1 MNYWKQRLLYLNF
14 ILLGAGFLMSWN
26 TLINAIDYFT
36 SLFPSR
42 DVEFDIAVSYMIPN
56 VIGCFAATKFAN
68 KFSFKFRII
77 GGFSLFIILLL
88 TVPTIEY
95 IASAESSYAT
105 TIIVSVLIG
114 FTDSAVQTAIYGYAS
129 LLDTVFIQSVQVGNG
144 VSAVLVSFLRIITK
158 ISLSQTPEGLR
169 MSSLIYFVMSSIIM
183 LLCIVSF
190 SLSLKTEYSRR
201 ALTRVSHCRRSSH
214 VNTEPSRQPLTG
226 NDSNDATKEEWRTS
240 VYSSVQYRVIL
251 KKVYRSGLIVGF
263 IFFVTLALYPGV
275 ASLFSSTYP
284 QFNQG
289 AWFLVALFVRTDK
302 SLPRKKFRKLH

>member
-158 ISLSQTPEGLR
+158 ISLSQTPEGSHSPIDCSLHLWWSVFIDSVIDMILR
-169 MSSLIYFVMSSIIM
+169 TTNELINLFCDVVNYNVIMHRFVLAEFENGIFSTRPNS
-183 LLCIVSF
+183 CIT
-190 SLSLKTEYSRR
+190 LS
-201 ALTRVSHCRRSSH
+201 
-214 VNTEPSRQPLTG
+214 
-226 NDSNDATKEEWRTS
+226 
-240 VYSSVQYRVIL
+240 
-251 KKVYRSGLIVGF
+251 
-263 IFFVTLALYPGV
+263 
-275 ASLFSSTYP
+275 
-284 QFNQG
+284 
-289 AWFLVALFVRTDK
+289 
-302 SLPRKKFRKLH
+302 

>member
-26 TLINAIDYFT
+26 TVCSKCFLLLLLNSDDWSQLINAIDYFT

-129 LLDTVFIQSVQVGNG
+129 LLDTVFIQSVQVGFESSSQSTRQNVLESLRLSFRNG

-158 ISLSQTPEGLR
+158 ISLSQTPEGSHSPIDCSLHLWWSVFIDSVIDMILR
-169 MSSLIYFVMSSIIM
+169 TTNELINLFCDVVNYNVIMHRFVLAEFENGIFSTRPNS
-183 LLCIVSF
+183 CIT
-190 SLSLKTEYSRR
+190 LS
-201 ALTRVSHCRRSSH
+201 
-214 VNTEPSRQPLTG
+214 
-226 NDSNDATKEEWRTS
+226 
-240 VYSSVQYRVIL
+240 
-251 KKVYRSGLIVGF
+251 
-263 IFFVTLALYPGV
+263 
-275 ASLFSSTYP
+275 
-284 QFNQG
+284 
-289 AWFLVALFVRTDK
+289 
-302 SLPRKKFRKLH
+302 